1 MEIKIILVGMIC
13 RKSVRSVSMI
23 EIGKRERR

>member
-1 MEIKIILVGMIC
+1 MEIKIILAGMVC